1 MAILREMS
9 NWHDAC
15 YITVRVNQKGGLYAG
30 MTSIQVILAIVSG
43 GIVGF
48 VLGLLGGGGSIL
60 ATPLLLYVVGVQDPH
75 VVIGTSAFAVAVS
88 AYVNFIPHARAGHV
102 RWKTAAF
109 FAIPGAIGA
118 YFGSFVGKLIPGN
131 QLLFLFAVLMM
142 IMAVRMAMP
151 TKRKEEAVDSEVQ
164 ENYLRVVVIA
174 LLVGVLSGFFGI
186 GGGFLIVPGLIFA
199 TKMPMIVAIGSSL
212 LSVGT
217 FGLTTAVN
225 YSLSGLV
232 NWWVVVEF
240 VGGGIIGGIA
250 GVFLADRLSKQK
262 KALHYLFS
270 GVVMAVAI
278 YMLFINA
285 NALNL

>member
-1 MAILREMS
+1 
-9 NWHDAC
+9 
-15 YITVRVNQKGGLYAG
+15 
-30 MTSIQVILAIVSG
+30 MTTIQVILAIVSG
-43 GIVGF
+43 SIVGF

-75 VVIGTSAFAVAVS
+75 VVIGTSALAVAVN
-88 AYVNFIPHARAGHV
+88 AYANFIPHARAGHV
-102 RWKTAAF
+102 RWKTAVY

-131 QLLFLFAVLMM
+131 QLLFLFAVLM
-142 IMAVRMAMP
+142 IVMAVRMAIP
-151 TKRKEEAVDSEVQ
+151 KRKKDETDEVGEQ
-164 ENYLRVVVIA
+164 VHFLRVVVIA

-186 GGGFLIVPGLIFA
+186 GGGFLIVPGLLIA
-199 TKMPMIVAIGSSL
+199 TKMPMIAAIGSSL

-217 FGLTTAVN
+217 FGLTTAVT

-232 NWWVVVEF
+232 DWWVALEF

-250 GVFLADRLSKQK
+250 GVFLAKRLSKRQRV
-262 KALHYLFS
+262 LNYVFS

-285 NALNL
+285 EALNL

>member
-1 MAILREMS
+1 M
-9 NWHDAC
+9 
-15 YITVRVNQKGGLYAG
+15 
-30 MTSIQVILAIVSG
+30 
-43 GIVGF
+43 
-48 VLGLLGGGGSIL
+48 
-60 ATPLLLYVVGVQDPH
+60 
-75 VVIGTSAFAVAVS
+75 
-88 AYVNFIPHARAGHV
+88 
-102 RWKTAAF
+102 
-109 FAIPGAIGA
+109 
-118 YFGSFVGKLIPGN
+118 
-131 QLLFLFAVLMM
+131 
-142 IMAVRMAMP
+142 
-151 TKRKEEAVDSEVQ
+151 EAVDSEVQ
-164 ENYLRVVVIA
+164 ENYLRVFAIA

-199 TKMPMIVAIGSSL
+199 TKMPMIAAIGSSL

-240 VGGGIIGGIA
+240 VGGGIICGIA
-250 GVFLADRLSKQK
+250 GVFLADRLSKQQ

-285 NALNL
+285 LNL